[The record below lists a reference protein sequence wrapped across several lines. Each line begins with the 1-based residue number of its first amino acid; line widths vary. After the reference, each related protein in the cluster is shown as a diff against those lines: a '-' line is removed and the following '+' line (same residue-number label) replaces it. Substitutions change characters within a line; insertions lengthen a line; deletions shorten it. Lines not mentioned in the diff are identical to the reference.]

1 MAVKIRCTY
10 KGVKAL
16 YSKEAVHA
24 RRVAGGIKAAQT
36 RSVKKTIQTIV
47 RQLGVK
53 YNLNVYE
60 SKEIIALSL
69 HHKTRTNS

>member
-1 MAVKIRCTY
+1 MAIKIRSTY

-36 RSVKKTIQTIV
+36 RNIKKTIKSIV
-47 RQLGVK
+47 RELGQK

-69 HHKTRTNS
+69 HHKTRSNS